1 MKKSFYYVV
10 MITTMLLFAVNNALA
25 CPNCK
30 DGYASGA
37 DGASLGD
44 SYSISVLFMLAV
56 PTTIV
61 TIFGLVLARKIK
73 QNRNS

>member
-1 MKKSFYYVV
+1 MKRKFYIVV
-10 MITTMLLFAVNNALA
+10 KVATMLLFAVNYALA

-61 TIFGLVLARKIK
+61 AIFGLVLARKVK